1 MIRDT
6 EITGRIRNGDVGQFE
21 SLFRSSYV
29 SLVRYAKTLI
39 KDHDAAEEIVQDLF
53 VRIWQDKE
61 KLNIESSLNGY
72 LFRSVH
78 NRCLHHIEHRKVVER
93 HASEMSYESELHTE
107 DPSGALQYK
116 ELQEK
121 IAAILER
128 LPERCGKIFCMNR
141 FEGLKYSEIAEKLSV
156 SVKTVEA
163 SRGMALK
170 EFRKELADERYEKI

>member
-6 EITGRIRNGDVGQFE
+6 EIIGRIRNGDIKEFE

-29 SLVRYAKTLI
+29 SLVRYATTIL
-39 KDHDAAEEIVQDLF
+39 KDHDTAEEIVQDLYF
-53 VRIWQDKE
+53 RIWQDRE

-78 NRCLHHIEHRKVVER
+78 NRCLHYIEHNRVVDR
-93 HASEMSYESELHTE
+93 HAEEMSYRQTESPES
-107 DPSGALQYK
+107 PSDILNYK

-121 IAAILER
+121 VARILEK
-128 LPERCGKIFCMNR
+128 LPERCGKIFTMSR

-163 SRGMALK
+163 NMGRALK
-170 EFRKELADERYEKI
+170 EFRKELAQ

>member
-1 MIRDT
+1 MNGDT
-6 EITGRIRNGDVGQFE
+6 EIIRRIRNGDIGQFE

-39 KDHDAAEEIVQDLF
+39 KDHDASEEIVQDLF
-53 VRIWQDKE
+53 FRLWKDRE

-78 NRCLHHIEHRKVVER
+78 NKCLHYIDHIKVVER
-93 HASEMSYESELHTE
+93 HAYEMSNRQPEYPESPSEL
-107 DPSGALQYK
+107 LNYK

-121 IAAILER
+121 IAGILER
-128 LPERCGKIFCMNR
+128 LPERCGQIFCMSR
-141 FEGLKYSEIAEKLSV
+141 FEGLKYTEIAEKLSV

-163 SRGMALK
+163 NMGKALK
-170 EFRKELADERYEKI
+170 EFRKELLEK

>member
-6 EITGRIRNGDVGQFE
+6 EIIGRIRNGDIKEFE

-29 SLVRYAKTLI
+29 SLVRYATSIL
-39 KDHDAAEEIVQDLF
+39 KDHDTAEEIVQDLYF
-53 VRIWQDKE
+53 RIWQDRE

-78 NRCLHHIEHRKVVER
+78 NRCLHHIEHTKVVER
-93 HASEMSYESELHTE
+93 HAEEMSYRETDSPES
-107 DPSGALQYK
+107 PSDILNYK

-121 IAAILER
+121 VAKILEK
-128 LPERCGKIFCMNR
+128 LPERCGQIFTMSR
-141 FEGLKYSEIAEKLSV
+141 FEGLKYNEIAEKLSV

-163 SRGMALK
+163 NMGRALK
-170 EFRKELADERYEKI
+170 EFRKELAQ